1 MNGETDVK
9 PQDCKA
15 TSSKQEDNHD
25 TATTNNKATNETE
38 TLSLQGKITNS
49 SNARGDFLHCNLIF
63 LSLNVLMSVYIINMK
78 LEIHKVT
85 CGFLNANKIRQ

>member
-25 TATTNNKATNETE
+25 TATTNNKVTNETE
-38 TLSLQGKITNS
+38 TLSLQGKIKNYQMP
-49 SNARGDFLHCNLIF
+49 RGDFLP
-63 LSLNVLMSVYIINMK
+63 
-78 LEIHKVT
+78 
-85 CGFLNANKIRQ
+85 